1 MGFTYS
7 MSESSFSVYGLR
19 YRLINAD
26 RKNVFQGKRKDRK
39 MASVTFLE
47 PSGSNLL
54 STQISRTGLTNLNV
68 TRNSAPWINSNYPEA
83 MGLDGGNMAFADNG
97 HLSISRR

>member
-1 MGFTYS
+1 
-7 MSESSFSVYGLR
+7 
-19 YRLINAD
+19 
-26 RKNVFQGKRKDRK
+26 

>member
-1 MGFTYS
+1 
-7 MSESSFSVYGLR
+7 
-19 YRLINAD
+19 
-26 RKNVFQGKRKDRK
+26 

-68 TRNSAPWINSNYPEA
+68 TRNSAPWINSNYDPRLW
-83 MGLDGGNMAFADNG
+83 GWMAEIW
-97 HLSISRR
+97 HLLTTVIYQSGRR